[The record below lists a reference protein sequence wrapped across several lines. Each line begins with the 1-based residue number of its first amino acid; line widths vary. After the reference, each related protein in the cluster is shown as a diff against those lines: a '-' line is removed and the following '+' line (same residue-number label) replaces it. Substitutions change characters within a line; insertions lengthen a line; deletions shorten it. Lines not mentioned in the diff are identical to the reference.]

1 VDQDLDYA
9 VVHKTR
15 ENGKV
20 TKVEKRVVFGSE
32 ERIRQRLSQCVSN
45 NINTSYIERSNGTF
59 LRRKSLTFA
68 KEMACFTAKVGL
80 SVYFYNFIR
89 PHRPLSKNPDKT
101 RTPRTPALCAGITDK
116 VWDIKYAFAR
126 PYIDDN

>member
-1 VDQDLDYA
+1 MTA
-9 VVHKTR
+9 
-15 ENGKV
+15 N
-20 TKVEKRVVFGSE
+20 
-32 ERIRQRLSQCVSN
+32 
-45 NINTSYIERSNGTF
+45 

-68 KEMACFTAKVGL
+68 KEVEYFTAKVGL

-89 PHRPLSKNPDKT
+89 PHCSLSKNPDKT

-116 VWDIKYAFAR
+116 VWDIKHAFEI